1 VSCVFCEIVAKR
13 SPASIVHEDDELIAF
28 MSIQPT
34 APGECL
40 VIPKSHIDHFTDVPD
55 DVAARIMVVAQ
66 AIGRRVRDVFNPE
79 RVGMLVHGYGVGHA
93 HLIIV
98 PQHGASHITSDRLAV
113 IRDERIV
120 FDLSRLP
127 MAERSLLDEHAR
139 LLSTSV
145 QRSLS

>member
-1 VSCVFCEIVAKR
+1 
-13 SPASIVHEDDELIAF
+13 

-66 AIGRRVRDVFNPE
+66 VIGRRVRDVFNPE

-98 PQHGASHITSDRLAV
+98 PQHGPSHITSDRLAV

-120 FDLSRLP
+120 FDPSRLP